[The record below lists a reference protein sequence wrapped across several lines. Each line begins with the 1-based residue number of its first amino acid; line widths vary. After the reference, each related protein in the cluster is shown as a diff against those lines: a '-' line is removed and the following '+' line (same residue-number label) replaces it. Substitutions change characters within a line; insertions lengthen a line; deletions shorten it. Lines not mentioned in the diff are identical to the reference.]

1 MAEKV
6 DRMTRVNELLK
17 RELAN
22 IFSREGFFPD
32 GMLISVTEVNTST
45 DLRNATV
52 MLSFFGGKRSTIE
65 AAMHEIELRR
75 VDWQKKIANVMKF
88 KHTPVLYFKI
98 DRRIAAGDRVLQIL
112 ESDELK
118 NAGGDD

>member
-22 IFSREGFFPD
+22 LICRDGFLPA
-32 GMLISVTEVNTST
+32 GMLVSVTEVRTST

-52 MLSFFGGKRSTIE
+52 MLSFFGGKNSSRQ
-65 AAMHEIELRR
+65 AAMHETESRR
-75 VDWQKKIANVMKF
+75 ALWQQQIARVMKF
-88 KHTPVLYFKI
+88 KHTPVLLFKR
-98 DRRIAAGDRVLQIL
+98 DTRIESGDRVLEIL
-112 ESDELK
+112 NSSEQK
-118 NAGGDD
+118 Q